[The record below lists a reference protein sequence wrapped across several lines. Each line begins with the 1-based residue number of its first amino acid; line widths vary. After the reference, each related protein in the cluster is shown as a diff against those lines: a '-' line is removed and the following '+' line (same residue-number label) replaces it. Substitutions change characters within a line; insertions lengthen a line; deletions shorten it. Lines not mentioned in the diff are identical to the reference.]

1 MDGKTIHRLCKAR
14 YSLLSDF
21 MANENNP
28 LDVDILFID
37 EISMVTKFD
46 FALLLNALPDHAKI
60 ICSGDDNQLNG
71 KRKIIPT
78 LTRKHHFVGTNCT
91 IGIRKTA

>member
-1 MDGKTIHRLCKAR
+1 
-14 YSLLSDF
+14 
-21 MANENNP
+21 MA
-28 LDVDILFID
+28 IFID
-37 EISMVTKFD
+37 EVH
-46 FALLLNALPDHAKI
+46 HASTDEIKLRAVVNDWME
-60 ICSGDDNQLNG
+60 S